1 MFQTKCFKQNVSKK
15 LYICG
20 NFATMNSEFNPFPVS
35 GYYGADYF
43 CDRDSETNLIRRNI
57 RNNINTTLF
66 SVRRLGKTGLIHHII
81 ESYSKDRQVVC
92 LYIDIFSSTCLM
104 DFTNVLAT
112 VIFNRFPENNTIGKK
127 VMKAI
132 ASLRPVISYDTLS
145 GDPEVRFEYMGAS
158 QYEKTLQQLFSF
170 LDGQGKKIVFAIDE
184 FQQILEYPEKN
195 MEAVLRT
202 HIQRLK
208 NTFFIF
214 SGSNQKMM
222 HEIFNNQKRPFY
234 ASCSNV
240 NLGFIDENIYADF
253 IRQKFKQHK
262 RSISDECIR
271 FILEFTHRHTFYT
284 QYFCNHL
291 FASGIKRIVKNDV
304 YAAAIEILK
313 LNESTCFQYRSLL
326 TKAQWKL
333 LTALAKEERLQ
344 KAHSASFLKKYLLG
358 TSAHVTRGMAA
369 LIEKDLVYHN
379 TSVEQPYYTIYDK
392 FLMRW
397 LQRL

>member
-1 MFQTKCFKQNVSKK
+1 
-15 LYICG
+15 
-20 NFATMNSEFNPFPVS
+20 MNSEFNPFPVS

-271 FILEFTHRHTFYT
+271 VILEFTHRHTFYT

-291 FASGIKRIVKNDV
+291 FASGIKSIAKDDV

-326 TKAQWKL
+326 TKAQWQL

>member
-271 FILEFTHRHTFYT
+271 VILEFTHRHTFYT

-291 FASGIKRIVKNDV
+291 FASGIKSIAKDDV

-326 TKAQWKL
+326 TKAQWQL

>member
-1 MFQTKCFKQNVSKK
+1 
-15 LYICG
+15 
-20 NFATMNSEFNPFPVS
+20 MNTDFNPFPVS
-35 GYYGADYF
+35 GYYGAEYF
-43 CDRDSETNLIRRNI
+43 CDRENETNLIRRNI
-57 RNNINTTLF
+57 RNNINTTMF

-104 DFTNVLAT
+104 DFTNMLAT
-112 VIFNRFPENNTIGKK
+112 VIYNRFPETNTIGKK

-145 GDPEVRFEYMGAS
+145 GDPEVRFEYNAAS

-184 FQQILEYPEKN
+184 FQQILEFPEKN
-195 MEAVLRT
+195 TEALLRT

-208 NTFFIF
+208 NTFFVF

-222 HEIFNNQKRPFY
+222 HEIFNNAKRPFY

-240 NLGFIDENIYADF
+240 NLGFIDESRYAAF
-253 IRQKFKQHK
+253 IREKFAEHK

-271 FILEFTHRHTFYT
+271 FILEFTHLHTFYT

-291 FASGIKRIVKNDV
+291 FACGIKRITKDDG

-313 LNESTCFQYRSLL
+313 LNESTHFQYRSLL
-326 TKAQWKL
+326 TKAQWQL

-379 TSVEQPYYTIYDK
+379 TSIEQPYYTIYDK